1 LAFTATARKKKS
13 SKMAAM
19 IFMKRKSGKRN
30 VTSRQGENVSHD
42 NTDRNDHV
50 QPSRKLTLAGF
61 FVNDKESN
69 GGKVP
74 KGDEVLMK
82 GIMQKY
88 SSSYLLKTT
97 EVYLTAEALCMSR
110 PGEELIRD
118 LIPIDQILDVKK
130 TSKYHEFEGNQASM
144 NHLRRVG
151 SMRTLRISSLVDED
165 TMDNEKH
172 VIQIR
177 TEEGGYNSG
186 RTFFLRTPTD
196 AECQTW
202 IQAIRSAVQ
211 SAKKMKRGGAATL
224 SNVQFMMWKAYNSV
238 YSQSLA
244 ALLIFAS
251 FLVNILQTELTSSR
265 GDPAL
270 PFDALELFFTI
281 AFTVELVINM
291 LAHFFTPFFKV
302 SLTFSHSHILH

>member
-1 LAFTATARKKKS
+1 
-13 SKMAAM
+13 MAAV

-30 VTSRQGENVSHD
+30 DTSRQGENIGHD
-42 NTDRNDHV
+42 NNDRNDHI
-50 QPSRKLTLAGF
+50 QSSRKLTLAGF
-61 FVNDKESN
+61 IDNDEESN
-69 GGKVP
+69 GGKIP

-82 GIMQKY
+82 GIVQKY
-88 SSSYLLKTT
+88 SSSSDWKTT
-97 EVYLTAEALCMSR
+97 EVCLTAEALCMSR

-130 TSKYHEFEGNQASM
+130 TSKYHEFESNQASM
-144 NHLRRVG
+144 NHLRKVN
-151 SMRTLRISSLVDED
+151 SMRTLRISSLVDEE
-165 TMDNEKH
+165 TINNEKH

-177 TEEGGYNSG
+177 TEEDGYNSG

-211 SAKKMKRGGAATL
+211 SAKKMNRGGATTL
-224 SNVQFMMWKAYNSV
+224 SNIRFMVWKTYNSV
-238 YSQSLA
+238 YSQSLV
-244 ALLIFAS
+244 ALLIFSS

-302 SLTFSHSHILH
+302 SLTLGCLII